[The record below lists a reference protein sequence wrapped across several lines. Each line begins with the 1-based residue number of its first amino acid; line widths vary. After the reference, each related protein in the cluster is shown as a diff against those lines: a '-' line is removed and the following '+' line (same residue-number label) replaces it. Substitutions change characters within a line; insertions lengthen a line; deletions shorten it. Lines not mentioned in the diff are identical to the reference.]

1 MDIQLGM
8 TLKQSLSRT
17 KNKKP
22 EWKRVCNYSL
32 IEKAH
37 TEQRII
43 LLLRIVKV
51 LSAFIWFLR
60 IKNSTP
66 IVSFIFLNFNKYMQF
81 LQSCQIILI
90 KIIK

>member
-51 LSAFIWFLR
+51 L
-60 IKNSTP
+60 
-66 IVSFIFLNFNKYMQF
+66 
-81 LQSCQIILI
+81 
-90 KIIK
+90 